1 MKKDEAQALT
11 PVAGVG
17 SVWNVEALLINSQ
30 LSCTD
35 PSAFFGLTQNAT
47 KGSKGVFLKGD
58 AFFFFLSKLS
68 IPFFWHRWDELL
80 QRPSPPLCNQL

>member
-1 MKKDEAQALT
+1 MRVKKDEAQALT

-17 SVWNVEALLINSQ
+17 SVWNVKALLINSQ

-58 AFFFFLSKLS
+58 AFFFPVQIINPIFLASLGRTLTAS
-68 IPFFWHRWDELL
+68 LPT
-80 QRPSPPLCNQL
+80 PL